1 MVQGISGKGLSFP
14 RSCTSSGGG
23 YHLWCHHPR
32 SELVTWL
39 DMRRGKWIAGV
50 PLSILVG
57 AVGVPSGYYYGD
69 NHHNLRHG
77 APITRCI
84 IMYYCICI
92 VSIYWELELHPQVLF
107 MYPLVVCCT
116 ALEAMAHL

>member
-1 MVQGISGKGLSFP
+1 MGRFTVGLTVYHINGDQRLISYL
-14 RSCTSSGGG
+14 
-23 YHLWCHHPR
+23 
-32 SELVTWL
+32 
-39 DMRRGKWIAGV
+39 
-50 PLSILVG
+50 G
-57 AVGVPSGYYYGD
+57 AVKVTLGYLTPTLLYKLG
-69 NHHNLRHG
+69 HG

-116 ALEAMAHL
+116 ALEAMAQS